1 MRFMEPPIGNNMTLP
16 CYRRA
21 RRGDSVLSRVGT
33 KSAHIRALRAP
44 RRSAARF
51 RLVDALERAREVA
64 ATWDDRLRADLPADL
79 DIFDAHT
86 HLGTDIDGMV
96 GQFDELTGGMDRY
109 GVSRAFIFCLDE
121 PDRHPGF
128 RAGNDRTLEFAAR
141 SEGRLVP
148 FVRLALDEGP
158 IEEARRC
165 LDLGARGIKL
175 HPRAQKFLLNDERL
189 APVFALAAERGVPIL
204 VHAGRGLPPIAAGLE
219 RLFDSHPGAQLILA
233 HAGIADLANLAYRF
247 AGKRG
252 VFFDTSVWSAIDLL
266 GLLRL
271 VPPEQVVYASDYPYG
286 QQPGSL
292 LLSLRAA
299 RASGFDEGQLRAM
312 FAGNAARIADG
323 EEPLEPSQPRGPD
336 ILAQPLAQARIHQ
349 YLSMAMPL
357 LFVRQ
362 PDAFGALGLA
372 LNATEEPNGT
382 NREELEQIRELLE
395 AGRDLWRT
403 LPEAEDDAE
412 RRLVARTAVRLLQ
425 IADTV
430 AVTSG

>member
-1 MRFMEPPIGNNMTLP
+1 M
-16 CYRRA
+16 
-21 RRGDSVLSRVGT
+21 
-33 KSAHIRALRAP
+33 
-44 RRSAARF
+44 
-51 RLVDALERAREVA
+51 
-64 ATWDDRLRADLPADL
+64 
-79 DIFDAHT
+79 
-86 HLGTDIDGMV
+86 
-96 GQFDELTGGMDRY
+96 
-109 GVSRAFIFCLDE
+109 FCLDE

-128 RAGNDRTLEFAAR
+128 RAGNDRSLEFAAR
-141 SEGRLVP
+141 SNGRLIP

-204 VHAGRGLPPIAAGLE
+204 IHAGRGLPPIAEGLE
-219 RLFDSHPGAQLILA
+219 RLVDTHPGTQLILA
-233 HAGIADLANLAYRF
+233 HAGIADLANLADRF

-286 QQPGSL
+286 GQPGSL
-292 LLSLRAA
+292 LLTLRVA
-299 RASGFDEGQLRAM
+299 RASGFEKRELSDL
-312 FAGNAARIADG
+312 FSGNAARIANGQD
-323 EEPLEPSQPRGPD
+323 PLEPSHPRGGD
-336 ILAQPLAQARIHQ
+336 VLSQPLAHARIHQ
-349 YLSMAMPL
+349 YVSMAMPL

-372 LNATEEPNGT
+372 LNATEEPNGLH
-382 NREELEQIRELLE
+382 REELAQIRELLE
-395 AGRDLWRT
+395 AARDLWRT
-403 LPEAEDDAE
+403 LPEAEDDTE
-412 RRLVARTAVRLLQ
+412 RRLFARTAVRLIQ

-430 AVTSG
+430 ALTST

>member
-1 MRFMEPPIGNNMTLP
+1 VE
-16 CYRRA
+16 
-21 RRGDSVLSRVGT
+21 
-33 KSAHIRALRAP
+33 
-44 RRSAARF
+44 
-51 RLVDALERAREVA
+51 ALERAGQVA
-64 ATWDDRLRADLPADL
+64 AEWDRRLSAARPADL
-79 DIFDAHT
+79 DVFDAHT

-96 GQFDELTGGMDRY
+96 GRPEELLGAMDRY
-109 GVSRAFIFCLDE
+109 GISRAFMFCLDE

-128 RAGNDRTLEFAAR
+128 RAGNDRTLEFAAQ
-141 SEGRLVP
+141 SGGRLIP

-219 RLFDSHPGAQLILA
+219 RLVDSHPGAQLILA
-233 HAGIADLANLAYRF
+233 HAGIADLANLAARF
-247 AGKRG
+247 SGKRG

-286 QQPGSL
+286 GQPGSL
-292 LLSLRAA
+292 LMSLRVA
-299 RASGFDEGQLRAM
+299 RASGFDDAQMHGM
-312 FAGNAARIADG
+312 FAGNAARIAAG
-323 EEPLEPSQPRGPD
+323 EEPLEPTQPRGPQV
-336 ILAQPLAQARIHQ
+336 LEQPLAQARIHQ

-357 LFVRQ
+357 LFIRQ

-372 LNATEEPNGT
+372 LNATEEPNGAHS
-382 NREELEQIRELLE
+382 EELGQIRELLE
-395 AGRDLWRT
+395 AARDLWRT
-403 LPEAEDDAE
+403 LPEADGDDE
-412 RRLVARTAVRLLQ
+412 RRVVARTAVRLIQ

-430 AVTSG
+430 AVTSS

>member
-1 MRFMEPPIGNNMTLP
+1 ME
-16 CYRRA
+16 
-21 RRGDSVLSRVGT
+21 
-33 KSAHIRALRAP
+33 
-44 RRSAARF
+44 
-51 RLVDALERAREVA
+51 ALERAREVA
-64 ATWDDRLRADLPADL
+64 ATWDERLRADLPADL

-96 GQFDELTGGMDRY
+96 GRFEELLGSMSRY
-109 GVSRAFIFCLDE
+109 GISRAFVFCLDE

-141 SEGRLVP
+141 SEGRLIP

-189 APVFALAAERGVPIL
+189 APVFELAAERRVPIL
-204 VHAGRGLPPIAAGLE
+204 IHAGRGLPPIAEGLE
-219 RLFDSHPGAQLILA
+219 KLFDAYPGAQLILA

-247 AGKRG
+247 SGKRG

-292 LLSLRAA
+292 LLSFRAA
-299 RASGFDEGQLRAM
+299 RTAGFDEAQLRGM
-312 FAGNAARIADG
+312 FAGHANRIADG
-323 EEPLEPSQPRGPD
+323 EQPLEPSQPQGSD
-336 ILAQPLAQARIHQ
+336 VLEQPLAQARIHQ

-382 NREELEQIRELLE
+382 HREELEQIRELLE
-395 AGRDLWRT
+395 AARDLWRT
-403 LPEAEDDAE
+403 LPEAEDDTE
-412 RRLVARTAVRLLQ
+412 RRLVARTAVRMIQ

-430 AVTSG
+430 AVTSA

>member
-1 MRFMEPPIGNNMTLP
+1 VE
-16 CYRRA
+16 
-21 RRGDSVLSRVGT
+21 
-33 KSAHIRALRAP
+33 
-44 RRSAARF
+44 
-51 RLVDALERAREVA
+51 ALERARQVA
-64 ATWDDRLRADLPADL
+64 SSWDERLRADLPSDL

-96 GQFDELTGGMDRY
+96 GRYEELVDGLDRY
-109 GVSRAFIFCLDE
+109 GISRAFVFCLDE

-128 RAGNDRTLEFAAR
+128 QAGNDRTLEFAAR
-141 SEGRLVP
+141 SEGRLIP

-175 HPRAQKFLLNDERL
+175 HPRAQKFLLTDERL
-189 APVFALAAERGVPIL
+189 APVFALAAERRVPIL
-204 VHAGRGLPPIAAGLE
+204 IHAGRGLPPIAEGLE
-219 RLFDSHPGAQLILA
+219 RLVDAHPGTQLILA

-247 AGKRG
+247 SGKRG

-292 LLSLRAA
+292 LLSLRTA
-299 RASGFDEGQLRAM
+299 RASGFDDAQLRAM
-312 FAGNAARIADG
+312 FAGNANGIADG
-323 EEPLEPSQPRGPD
+323 AEPPEPSQPQGSA
-336 ILAQPLAQARIHQ
+336 ILEQPLAQARIHQ
-349 YLSMAMPL
+349 YVSMAMPL

-372 LNATEEPNGT
+372 LNATEEPNGA

-395 AGRDLWRT
+395 AARDLWRT
-403 LPEAEDDAE
+403 LPEAEDDSE
-412 RRLVARTAVRLLQ
+412 RRLVARTAVRLIQ

-430 AVTSG
+430 AVTSS

>member
-1 MRFMEPPIGNNMTLP
+1 VE
-16 CYRRA
+16 
-21 RRGDSVLSRVGT
+21 
-33 KSAHIRALRAP
+33 
-44 RRSAARF
+44 
-51 RLVDALERAREVA
+51 ALERARQVA
-64 ATWDDRLRADLPADL
+64 ETWDERLRADLPADL
-79 DIFDAHT
+79 DVFDVHT

-96 GQFDELTGGMDRY
+96 GRYEELVGSMDRY
-109 GVSRAFIFCLDE
+109 GFSQAYVFCLDE

-141 SEGRLVP
+141 SDGRLIP

-189 APVFALAAERGVPIL
+189 APVFSLAAERGVPIL
-204 VHAGRGLPPIAAGLE
+204 IHAGRGLPPIAEGLE
-219 RLFDSHPGAQLILA
+219 RLVDSYPGAQLILA

-247 AGKRG
+247 SGKRG

-271 VPPEQVVYASDYPYG
+271 VPPEQIVYASDYPYG

-292 LLSLRAA
+292 LLSLRVA
-299 RASGFDEGQLRAM
+299 RASGFDETQLREM
-312 FAGNAARIADG
+312 FAGNAVRIADG
-323 EEPLEPSQPRGPD
+323 ETPLEPSEPRGSD
-336 ILAQPLAQARIHQ
+336 ILEQPLAQARIHQ

-372 LNATEEPNGT
+372 LNATQEPNGAHP
-382 NREELEQIRELLE
+382 EELEQIRELLE
-395 AGRDLWRT
+395 AARDLWRT
-403 LPEAEDDAE
+403 LPEAEDDSE
-412 RRLVARTAVRLLQ
+412 RRIVARTAVRLIQ

-430 AVTSG
+430 AVTSA

>member
-1 MRFMEPPIGNNMTLP
+1 VE
-16 CYRRA
+16 
-21 RRGDSVLSRVGT
+21 
-33 KSAHIRALRAP
+33 
-44 RRSAARF
+44 
-51 RLVDALERAREVA
+51 ALERARQVA
-64 ATWDDRLRADLPADL
+64 ATWDERLRADLPADL
-79 DIFDAHT
+79 DVFDAHT

-96 GQFDELTGGMDRY
+96 GRYEELVGGMDAY
-109 GVSRAFIFCLDE
+109 GFSRAFVFCLDE

-141 SEGRLVP
+141 SEGRLIP

-175 HPRAQKFLLNDERL
+175 HPRAQKFLLDDERL

-204 VHAGRGLPPIAAGLE
+204 VHAGRGLPPIAAELE
-219 RLFDSHPGAQLILA
+219 HLVDSHPGAQLILA
-233 HAGIADLANLAYRF
+233 HAGIADLANLAHRF
-247 AGKRG
+247 SGKRG

-292 LLSLRAA
+292 LLSLRVA
-299 RASGFDEGQLRAM
+299 RTSGFDDRQLRDM
-312 FAGNAARIADG
+312 FAGNANRIADG
-323 EEPLEPSQPRGPD
+323 EEPLEPSRPQGHD
-336 ILAQPLAQARIHQ
+336 VLEQPLAHARIHQ

-372 LNATEEPNGT
+372 LNATEEPNGSH
-382 NREELEQIRELLE
+382 RDELEQIRELLE
-395 AGRDLWRT
+395 AARDLWRT
-403 LPEAEDDAE
+403 LPEAEDDSE
-412 RRLVARTAVRLLQ
+412 RRLVARTAVRLIQ

-430 AVTSG
+430 AVTSA

>member
-1 MRFMEPPIGNNMTLP
+1 M
-16 CYRRA
+16 
-21 RRGDSVLSRVGT
+21 
-33 KSAHIRALRAP
+33 
-44 RRSAARF
+44 
-51 RLVDALERAREVA
+51 DALERARQVGAE
-64 ATWDDRLRADLPADL
+64 WDERLRSDLPSDL

-96 GQFDELTGGMDRY
+96 GRYEELVGGMDRY
-109 GVSRAFIFCLDE
+109 GISRAFVFCLDE

-141 SEGRLVP
+141 SQGRLIP

-175 HPRAQKFLLNDERL
+175 HPRAQKFLLDDARL
-189 APVFALAAERGVPIL
+189 APVFSLAAERGVPIL
-204 VHAGRGLPPIAAGLE
+204 IHAGRGLPPIAAELE
-219 RLFDSHPGAQLILA
+219 HLVDAHPGAQLILA
-233 HAGIADLANLAYRF
+233 HAGIADLANLAHRF
-247 AGKRG
+247 SGKRG

-271 VPPEQVVYASDYPYG
+271 VPPEQIVYASDYPYG

-299 RASGFDEGQLRAM
+299 RVSGFDDRQLRDM
-312 FAGNAARIADG
+312 FVGNAARIADG
-323 EEPLEPSQPRGPD
+323 EAPLEPSRPTGQE
-336 ILAQPLAQARIHQ
+336 IFEQPLAHARIHQ
-349 YLSMAMPL
+349 YVSMAMPL
-357 LFVRQ
+357 LFIRQ

-372 LNATEEPNGT
+372 LNATEEPNGAH
-382 NREELEQIRELLE
+382 REELGQIRELLE
-395 AGRDLWRT
+395 AARDLWRT
-403 LPEAEDDAE
+403 LPEADDDSE
-412 RRLVARTAVRLLQ
+412 RRLLARTAVRLIQ

-430 AVTSG
+430 AVTS